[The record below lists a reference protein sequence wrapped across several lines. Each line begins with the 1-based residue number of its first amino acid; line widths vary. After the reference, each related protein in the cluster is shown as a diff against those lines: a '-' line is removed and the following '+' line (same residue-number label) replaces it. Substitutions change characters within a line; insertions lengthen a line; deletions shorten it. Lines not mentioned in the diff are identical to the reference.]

1 MFFPAA
7 PVTVRDV
14 VPQACTLPFGGG
26 VCTPLN
32 GTSCTNTPG
41 IQSLI
46 LNLDADCAAFPLPDC
61 EVGQGALEQ
70 FSDDSQHLEGKG
82 IQSVQCFENVGTVNG
97 ATAGSPEDIAQEAAD
112 ADEAEGI
119 VRIPPPNCADRRY
132 RDTHCSL
139 WTALRFRHRY
149 PSISTD
155 APRTPPAARCPV
167 LPRPVT
173 SLPPPCPVAA
183 PPCPVVVHVAPP
195 APAHLRPPLKILPTA
210 VDFRLVKNSSSP
222 CTFAVLA
229 AAGAWELILNE
240 LPDQSLLIAARVCRA
255 FNDRC
260 IVLYF
265 ARHEIPVQSLTGD
278 FLKIDA
284 HLLRALQVQRLR
296 PRLSTLICRFWPFY
310 VLRDMKLLLELI
322 KKSPGLAELR
332 LSFSEDLLTAHT
344 LDTIFPYSQH
354 TLVDA
359 FCDVIRA
366 MAAKTEAP
374 VVLIVFGRIYYLRP
388 AISRAGD
395 CATSPPGNISS
406 GRLLGLT
413 EPTFGGKGRAPSL
426 SRWLRKPPPSLFCN
440 GPVPGSQLTRIL
452 PLLTLPSLR
461 TLALNADVDPAV
473 LGQFL
478 IRHPTI
484 TVIHPWR
491 FGAYHSLLLRR
502 RKDHPPPEH
511 VLALAPAVYN
521 WNRVRAR
528 YTDMYRVPQARPARL
543 SLHPR
548 PVCLRICKWRAD
560 ALAIDAEERQ
570 IVGCL
575 YAVDSM
581 HVDARGAAELLAL
594 LPWVE
599 MLPALRRL
607 EVMIY
612 VDEQARRVSLL
623 PEVRAALPWVP
634 DVMILPW

>member
-1 MFFPAA
+1 MS
-7 PVTVRDV
+7 TRH
-14 VPQACTLPFGGG
+14 TR
-26 VCTPLN
+26 
-32 GTSCTNTPG
+32 
-41 IQSLI
+41 
-46 LNLDADCAAFPLPDC
+46 
-61 EVGQGALEQ
+61 
-70 FSDDSQHLEGKG
+70 
-82 IQSVQCFENVGTVNG
+82 
-97 ATAGSPEDIAQEAAD
+97 
-112 ADEAEGI
+112 
-119 VRIPPPNCADRRY
+119 RI
-132 RDTHCSL
+132 
-139 WTALRFRHRY
+139 
-149 PSISTD
+149 
-155 APRTPPAARCPV
+155 
-167 LPRPVT
+167 LPRLETFRNPLT
-173 SLPPPCPVAA
+173 ARRQTQAHRAPSPFLLP
-183 PPCPVVVHVAPP
+183 
-195 APAHLRPPLKILPTA
+195 LEL
-210 VDFRLVKNSSSP
+210 
-222 CTFAVLA
+222 
-229 AAGAWELILNE
+229 WELILNE

-388 AISRAGD
+388 RDLARWGLRYFSPGKHLFGQVAWIDRAHFRRKG
-395 CATSPPGNISS
+395 TGTQPYMFLPIPSS
-406 GRLLGLT
+406 GSHLKFERMLSVHSVNVHAIAAAPKGIGPLT
-413 EPTFGGKGRAPSL
+413 LISFAVATQTPS
-426 SRWLRKPPPSLFCN
+426 SLFCN

-484 TVIHPWR
+484 TVIQYAPR
-491 FGAYHSLLLRR
+491 GRLAGGA
-502 RKDHPPPEH
+502 PPEP
-511 VLALAPAVYN
+511 VGYRIFTEQPMALPALTTLSSSDAAKIIPLLN
-521 WNRVRAR
+521 TFWLSPRLSTIDIGFERDTPTCIASLKR
-528 YTDMYRVPQARPARL
+528 GLRRL